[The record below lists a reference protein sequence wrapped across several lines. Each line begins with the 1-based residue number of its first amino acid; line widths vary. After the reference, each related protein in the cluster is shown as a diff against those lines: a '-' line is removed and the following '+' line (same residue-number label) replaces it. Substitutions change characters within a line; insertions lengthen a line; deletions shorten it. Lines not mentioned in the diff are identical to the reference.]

1 MHSEAIEASVR
12 PRFAEARAAP
22 GSSIASPKSEGVSSS
37 RAATIAE
44 RTAFPAHVQTARPS
58 ATVDE
63 ARKGMPMPYLSSS
76 RRSPNRTATF
86 VVARTRAPRAR
97 KAQEIIEVVTRSRPR
112 LRFFGQTLSLLRLD
126 SGKTHRTRLDKRHSG
141 RSGQPACVV
150 FGAFYASPR
159 EGRRAFAFSRRA
171 SRASTIRLV
180 SKITRRSLTGRGA

>member
-1 MHSEAIEASVR
+1 M
-12 PRFAEARAAP
+12 
-22 GSSIASPKSEGVSSS
+22 
-37 RAATIAE
+37 
-44 RTAFPAHVQTARPS
+44 
-58 ATVDE
+58 
-63 ARKGMPMPYLSSS
+63 
-76 RRSPNRTATF
+76 PNRTATI

-112 LRFFGQTLSLLRLD
+112 LRFFGQTLSLLRPD

-150 FGAFYASPR
+150 FGAFCVARAGRKKDARNHRSGDKVAASFALLWSDTLSPPPGQRKDTQDTFGQTTLRQVWTTCLCRFWCVLRVAARGPR
-159 EGRRAFAFSRRA
+159 EGRRAFAFSCRA